1 MVLTSAVRAARVPE
15 GLNPRHLTR
24 CTSSKPLVP
33 QALSCL
39 DLAMFA
45 QWSRL
50 MVLWLTLSSIG
61 VPIAR

>member
-1 MVLTSAVRAARVPE
+1 MVLHKRGASRESTRRSQP
-15 GLNPRHLTR
+15 PPLTR

-45 QWSRL
+45 QWSWL